1 MAEKNGFN
9 ITKLI
14 FQNMCVWQCGAVV
27 KEFLA
32 SADEPGSTL
41 GEAAFSVSLY
51 SFLLL
56 LLLIITIRG
65 ALARATRA
73 RSGAPW
79 VRKFGKLS
87 IRENLVMT

>member
-32 SADEPGSTL
+32 SADEPGSTP
-41 GEAAFSVSLY
+41 GEAEFSVSLY

-56 LLLIITIRG
+56 LLLLLLIIIIISG
-65 ALARATRA
+65 ALSRTKHH
-73 RSGAPW
+73 G
-79 VRKFGKLS
+79 
-87 IRENLVMT
+87 